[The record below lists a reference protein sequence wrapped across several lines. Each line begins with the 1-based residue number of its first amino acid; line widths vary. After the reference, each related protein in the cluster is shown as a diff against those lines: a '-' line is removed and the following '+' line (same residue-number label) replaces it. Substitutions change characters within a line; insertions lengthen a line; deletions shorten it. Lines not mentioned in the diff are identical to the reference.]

1 MINKL
6 FCKETQK
13 NIIPWDIIK
22 LTVFDYGDIDEK
34 LFLHWSSV
42 VFIQNSICPKWSESP
57 AGLNLHLIIELTENS
72 EWIFLPISSILF
84 SFYRNLNVFVTDR
97 TLFDW
102 SQTACDSTHRPNT
115 SSHMPSGALYTL
127 PLVH

>member
-34 LFLHWSSV
+34 LFLH
-42 VFIQNSICPKWSESP
+42 
-57 AGLNLHLIIELTENS
+57 
-72 EWIFLPISSILF
+72 
-84 SFYRNLNVFVTDR
+84 
-97 TLFDW
+97 
-102 SQTACDSTHRPNT
+102 
-115 SSHMPSGALYTL
+115 
-127 PLVH
+127 